1 MGCKYL
7 LDLDGEDFRKK
18 NSDDTS
24 HLMIL
29 VSNKRAFHLCISLSE
44 EKGREDQSAY
54 DNWIHCKFSQYV
66 IAGKEAGLIHP
77 FLTSNDI
84 ADHENNYVFPRRIR
98 NYISRFSG
106 RR

>member
-7 LDLDGEDFRKK
+7 LDLDEEDFRKK

-29 VSNKRAFHLCISLSE
+29 VFNKHAFHSRVSLSGRG

-54 DNWIHCKFSQYV
+54 DN
-66 IAGKEAGLIHP
+66 
-77 FLTSNDI
+77 
-84 ADHENNYVFPRRIR
+84 
-98 NYISRFSG
+98 
-106 RR
+106 